1 MNQSYLHCFSFLFV
15 DIVPCWI
22 MAGGILLSPF
32 SLLCGCVI
40 VVPIACYFQHVIEVA
55 QLIKISAP
63 WTVIVGPA
71 TKMVAPNRSVSTNNK
86 DLSHFHPRF
95 PSPFPVFSGSWLD
108 GIKKKLTCC
117 WYTNTSVTV
126 TETCVFN
133 LTRFVKHQCSW
144 LILYYKIPFGIH
156 IINHWSVVSFAFTS
170 VC

>member
-1 MNQSYLHCFSFLFV
+1 
-15 DIVPCWI
+15 

-86 DLSHFHPRF
+86 AYPTFSPPVSLP
-95 PSPFPVFSGSWLD
+95 PFPVFSGS
-108 GIKKKLTCC
+108 
-117 WYTNTSVTV
+117 
-126 TETCVFN
+126 
-133 LTRFVKHQCSW
+133 
-144 LILYYKIPFGIH
+144 
-156 IINHWSVVSFAFTS
+156 
-170 VC
+170 